1 MLFPRY
7 TGQTKDGKWVEGNLV
22 YTSDVDPNYRAIII
36 PIEDNGMFV
45 GDSGNDLCFE
55 VFHKVN
61 VQSLK
66 IINQ

>member
-22 YTSDVDPNYRAIII
+22 YTSDVDPNYQAIII
-36 PIEDNGMFV
+36 PIEDNGMF
-45 GDSGNDLCFE
+45 GADSVDGLGFE

-61 VQSLK
+61 VQSIKL
-66 IINQ
+66 INQ